1 VIDDSIVRGTTSRKL
16 VETLR
21 KAGATEVH
29 FRISSPVVKYPCY
42 FGIDTPYRSELI
54 GARMTVEEMNEE
66 IGSDSLGFLSQ
77 KGLVETISQGKG
89 FCLGCFSG
97 VYPVAAPM
105 ETPKERMD

>member
-1 VIDDSIVRGTTSRKL
+1 
-16 VETLR
+16 
-21 KAGATEVH
+21 
-29 FRISSPVVKYPCY
+29 
-42 FGIDTPYRSELI
+42 
-54 GARMTVEEMNEE
+54 MTVEEMNEE

-77 KGLVETISQGKG
+77 KSLVETISQGKG